1 MWSGCGQGE
10 EVWSG
15 CGQGEEVWPGC
26 GSVKVWKEMRE

>member
-1 MWSGCGQGE
+1 MWSGCDQGE